1 VRGQVV
7 SCAMLSL
14 KQLPEE
20 LRNDVM
26 GRLLRQTGSTNW
38 PKLGHLNSHFI
49 LSSASAPH
57 VA

>member
-1 VRGQVV
+1 
-7 SCAMLSL
+7 MLSL